1 MRSKAD
7 LEVEEVLDEGSLEL
21 GIEKRNAVGELEK
34 LGAEMREA
42 LREECEDLVEH
53 VTERAGQEARK
64 RLDEVIHKEQ
74 ISSEWDQEDLRK
86 DKEELYKD
94 RKELRNDRKEL
105 RNDKKELRSAR
116 RRLRKT
122 KEKLKKSKEQLK
134 KDRKELKRDK
144 QKVAND
150 REDLEREKET
160 LRRSNEV

>member
-34 LGAEMREA
+34 LGDEMRQA
-42 LREECEDLVEH
+42 LKEECDDLVEY

-74 ISSEWDQEDLRK
+74 TSSEWNQEDFRRE
-86 DKEELYKD
+86 KEELHKD
-94 RKELRNDRKEL
+94 RKELRKDRKEL
-105 RNDKKELRSAR
+105 RRAR

-122 KEKLKKSKEQLK
+122 KEKLKKAKEELRKDK
-134 KDRKELKRDK
+134 KKLERDK
-144 QKVAND
+144 EKVVNEREDFERD
-150 REDLEREKET
+150 RET
-160 LRRSNEV
+160 LQRPNEV